1 MTATRHYPADVLAAV
16 VAKFRGE
23 ASLAGIAGPFLDIK
37 PPDVATIPY
46 AIVTVQDTFDDGWTC
61 ESRRWSTTLGFEFWN
76 RSPEAAR
83 GSCDLF
89 LAVFGTESLS
99 LSITGGS
106 LWEHRLAS
114 AGVRVSE
121 VGSLG
126 VASVSFRFRTVHA
139 R

>member
-1 MTATRHYPADVLAAV
+1 VTATRHYPSDVLAAV

-23 ASLAGIAGPFLDIK
+23 ASLSGIAGPFLDVK
-37 PPDVATIPY
+37 PADVATIPY
-46 AIVTVQDTFDDGWTC
+46 AIVAVQDNFDDGWTC

-76 RSPEAAR
+76 RSPEVAR
-83 GSCDLF
+83 ASCDLF
-89 LAVFGTESLS
+89 LAVFGPESLS
-99 LSITGGS
+99 LTIAGGT
-106 LWEHRLAS
+106 LWEHRLSS

-126 VASVSFRFRTVHA
+126 VATVSLRFRTVHD

>member
-1 MTATRHYPADVLAAV
+1 MTATRHYPSDVLAAV

-23 ASLAGIAGPFLDIK
+23 ASLSGIAGPFLDVK
-37 PPDVATIPY
+37 PADVATIPY
-46 AIVTVQDTFDDGWTC
+46 AIVAVQDNFDDGWTC

-76 RSPEAAR
+76 RSPEVAR
-83 GSCDLF
+83 ASCDLF
-89 LAVFGTESLS
+89 LAVFCSESLS
-99 LSITGGS
+99 LTIAGGT
-106 LWEHRLAS
+106 LWEHRLSS

-126 VASVSFRFRTVHA
+126 VATVSLRFRTVHD